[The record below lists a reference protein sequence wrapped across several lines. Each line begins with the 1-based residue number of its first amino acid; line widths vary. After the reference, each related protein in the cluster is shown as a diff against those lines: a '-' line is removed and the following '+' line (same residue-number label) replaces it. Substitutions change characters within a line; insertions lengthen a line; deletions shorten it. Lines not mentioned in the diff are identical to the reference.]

1 MHNLQNSKAGQNQ
14 PELELANRASQNNW
28 LPNKTNLNL
37 QEVELDQDLEILQV
51 WLNNWLPNKTN
62 LNLQEVELDQDLE
75 ILQVW
80 LNNWLPNK
88 TNLSHLVV
96 ELERVRVNNKLPWDR
111 ALKHRRKN

>member
-62 LNLQEVELDQDLE
+62 LNLQEVEL
-75 ILQVW
+75 
-80 LNNWLPNK
+80 
-88 TNLSHLVV
+88 
-96 ELERVRVNNKLPWDR
+96 ERVRVNNKLPWDR